1 MWSRDRAPPQSRSNE
16 DTVATASPEKAD
28 LKVSA
33 YDNVAGLLIAMLVM
47 VGGAVLLLFIIWLTT
62 VLTWGTPS
70 VPVEF
75 IEYEGRGDSKASQ
88 LRWVQESFGRDG
100 DPQHERLLERAL
112 EYVYATDATPREI
125 HADVRRSCSVDERGR
140 AVIRL
145 PGL

>member
-1 MWSRDRAPPQSRSNE
+1 MQRPGRRLQGFAAAALLTLPQLAAGDAAAGRE
-16 DTVATASPEKAD
+16 PVCQD
-28 LKVSA
+28 LA
-33 YDNVAGLLIAMLVM
+33 YLFY
-47 VGGAVLLLFIIWLTT
+47 VLA
-62 VLTWGTPS
+62 
-70 VPVEF
+70 
-75 IEYEGRGDSKASQ
+75 EYEGRGDSKASQ

-140 AVIRL
+140 AVFRL